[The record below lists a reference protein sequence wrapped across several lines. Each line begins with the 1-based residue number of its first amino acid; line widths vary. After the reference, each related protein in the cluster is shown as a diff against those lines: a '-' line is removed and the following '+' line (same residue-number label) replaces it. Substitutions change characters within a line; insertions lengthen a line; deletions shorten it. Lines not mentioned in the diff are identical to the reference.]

1 MKKYDLV
8 IIGAGPGGTPI
19 ANEYAL
25 MHKNKKVLLIDKK
38 GELGGECLFDGCIPS
53 KILEVSGKYVNTK
66 NKLAE
71 LGVIQSDSD
80 INWQTIVQ
88 RKKRILAKRAKAA
101 KAQLLSSKNVDIVK
115 GLAFFGD
122 KNHITVKED
131 DAETT
136 IRFEKAVVATGSRT
150 FVPPFTGNGVKKA
163 WTNKEFFDTMELPGD
178 ITIIGDGPIGI
189 EMSQILSSLGVKVNL
204 IGNRDII
211 LPMIDKRYSD
221 IILNNLKSDKNIN
234 LLLNVQV
241 DEINFGDDK
250 FDVIYTNYKKEK
262 QNIKSSKVFIA
273 TGRTPNIESLQLEK
287 AGINFEKR
295 GVVVDEY
302 LQTTNKNV
310 YACGDVALHFPQFA
324 HTAMYGAHI
333 VAQNLFF
340 ERNKFK
346 VDFDKNSWVLFSDPN
361 FASAGLSEQQAK
373 DRGFD
378 VIVGEYDY
386 ATDAKAQIEN
396 EDLGFLKFIVDKK
409 TMRIVG
415 INIIGENIHS
425 IAGESALI
433 VAHKMTLQDL
443 ISTIHPHPTMSES
456 YTTLA
461 KMMMGHIMHTKMDN
475 PMFKVGFTIKKW
487 T

>member
-88 RKKRILAKRAKAA
+88 RKKDILAKRTKAA
-101 KAQLLSSKNVDIVK
+101 KTQLLSLENVDIIK

-122 KNHITVKED
+122 KNHIIVKKNDIEI
-131 DAETT
+131 E
-136 IRFEKAVVATGSRT
+136 IQFEKAVVATGSRT
-150 FVPPFTGNGVKKA
+150 FVPPFTGDGVKKA
-163 WTNKEFFDTMELPGD
+163 WTNKEFFDTMELPKD

-189 EMSQILSSLGVKVNL
+189 EMSQILSTLGVSVNL
-204 IGNRDII
+204 IGNRDVI

-221 IILNNLKSDKNIN
+221 IILDKLKSDKNIN

-250 FDVIYTNYKKEK
+250 FDVIYTNDKKEK

-287 AGINFEKR
+287 AEINFEKR

-324 HTAMYGAHI
+324 HTAMYGAHTI
-333 VAQNLFF
+333 AQNLFF

-346 VDFDKNSWVLFSDPN
+346 VDFDKNSWVLFSNPN

-373 DRGFD
+373 DKGFD

-386 ATDAKAQIEN
+386 STDAKAQIEN

-433 VAHKMTLQDL
+433 VAQKMTLQDL
-443 ISTIHPHPTMSES
+443 ISVIHPHPTMSES

-461 KMMMGHIMHTKMDN
+461 KMMMGHIMHTKMEN